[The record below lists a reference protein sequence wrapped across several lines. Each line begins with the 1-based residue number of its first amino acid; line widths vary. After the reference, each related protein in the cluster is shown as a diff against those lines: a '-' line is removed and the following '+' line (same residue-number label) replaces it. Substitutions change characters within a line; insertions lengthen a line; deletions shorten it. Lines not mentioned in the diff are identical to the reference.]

1 MATLASTNLAA
12 GLGDKIHDNA
22 GNGIVANGSVLIAGS
37 TIANNASGTGI
48 LLEGGTASDN
58 LVFGNA
64 QGINTNTYSTSRI
77 VGNRVYNNSGI
88 GIHAYGGTLVQD
100 NDVYSNGV
108 GIQAEEPITTIAR
121 STERCRDNLVYANAQ
136 EGIIVFGSAG
146 GQIIN
151 NTVDQIT
158 GDAVVI
164 DGASNNTS
172 LRNNILWT
180 HDGYDIN
187 VASDSQVGFASD
199 FNVLYATDAG
209 QIAFWQNSPRT
220 SLTQW
225 QNTDFTDQNSVSQD
239 PLFVNLR
246 DRMATWGT

>member
-1 MATLASTNLAA
+1 M
-12 GLGDKIHDNA
+12 
-22 GNGIVANGSVLIAGS
+22 
-37 TIANNASGTGI
+37 
-48 LLEGGTASDN
+48 
-58 LVFGNA
+58 
-64 QGINTNTYSTSRI
+64 
-77 VGNRVYNNSGI
+77 
-88 GIHAYGGTLVQD
+88 
-100 NDVYSNGV
+100 SN
-108 GIQAEEPITTIAR
+108 
-121 STERCRDNLVYANAQ
+121 NLVYANAQ

-239 PLFVNLR
+239 PLFVNPAGPDGNLGYVSPSSDGSDDDFHEQSLYGSDHGGSLAPALSAASGLPVALLGTYTIDTAESPAI
-246 DRMATWGT
+246 DRGGPTDSFGNEPAPNGGYVNIGVWEYK